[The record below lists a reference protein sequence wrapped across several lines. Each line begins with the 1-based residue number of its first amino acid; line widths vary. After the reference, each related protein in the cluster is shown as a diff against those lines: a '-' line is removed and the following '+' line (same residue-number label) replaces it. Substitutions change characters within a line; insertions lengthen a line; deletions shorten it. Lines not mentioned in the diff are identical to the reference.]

1 MIRLLPITLL
11 LEISSVKIS
20 VSNLF
25 TTGIEICDPKDC
37 ETKNPPGKRSRGCPS
52 AVSGSGNASETKE
65 NSDFGSHESLALVV
79 KDGKMMATTRVQMR
93 EKIDG
98 NNK

>member
-1 MIRLLPITLL
+1 MH
-11 LEISSVKIS
+11 
-20 VSNLF
+20 
-25 TTGIEICDPKDC
+25 
-37 ETKNPPGKRSRGCPS
+37 GCPS

-93 EKIDG
+93 EKTDC

>member
-1 MIRLLPITLL
+1 M
-11 LEISSVKIS
+11 
-20 VSNLF
+20 
-25 TTGIEICDPKDC
+25 TGMH
-37 ETKNPPGKRSRGCPS
+37 GCPS

-93 EKIDG
+93 EKTDG

>member
-1 MIRLLPITLL
+1 MH
-11 LEISSVKIS
+11 
-20 VSNLF
+20 
-25 TTGIEICDPKDC
+25 
-37 ETKNPPGKRSRGCPS
+37 GCPS